1 MSGASCGEQICYLCI
16 TSIWLPVRYE
26 SNPCRKSLVK
36 VNRHQLLHV
45 LCYTLRNCTKCI
57 FMLFNKDYSHRFCLL
72 LKFTHFAKCISEKMD
87 TSITLL
93 SKYWF
98 NCSFPKS
105 WNLFLQYIKF
115 ETAKWK
121 LIYTKEFIWSENYI
135 FIEIA
140 YIDVMVPIVD
150 MNS

>member
-1 MSGASCGEQICYLCI
+1 MYIEPYLIGNGWDYTCRLYI
-16 TSIWLPVRYE
+16 SHDFRILIHEILHRY
-26 SNPCRKSLVK
+26 
-36 VNRHQLLHV
+36 
-45 LCYTLRNCTKCI
+45 
-57 FMLFNKDYSHRFCLL
+57 
-72 LKFTHFAKCISEKMD
+72 

-140 YIDVMVPIVD
+140 YIDVTVPIVD